1 MKHAFI
7 LFNLEGWTNRLVT
20 DKEIDA
26 KIQRRKDERA
36 YLKIEHVGKKHFDLQ
51 VIRAGHCNNKTQRLG
66 GWLKVV
72 V

>member
-36 YLKIEHVGKKHFDLQ
+36 YLKIEHVGKKHFDL
-51 VIRAGHCNNKTQRLG
+51 
-66 GWLKVV
+66 
-72 V
+72 